1 MWCEGSRVKGF
12 NITKKDELAIKYRT
26 EEIFNSLD

>member
-12 NITKKDELAIKYRT
+12 NRTKKDELIIKYRT
-26 EEIFNSLD
+26 KEILNSSD